1 MIAAGLPRGKPVSRG
16 GGAWFAPVCTMLHQ
30 QSRPLAVES
39 VLVQIETD
47 GLRLGGL
54 LAIPPAAI
62 GLVVFAHGSGSSR
75 HSPRNKLVARTLRE
89 QANCATLLVDLLSE
103 AEETVD
109 ESTLALRFDIPFLA
123 QRVTSI
129 CSWASRDPR
138 TRALPLGLFGAS
150 TGAAA
155 ALIAAAEMPDR
166 IAAVVSRGGR
176 PDLAGLAAL
185 SAVRAPTLFIVGS
198 EDEVVLQLNRQAQRA
213 MHAECKVEVI
223 LGASHLFAEPGT
235 LNEAASH
242 AARWY
247 ARHLGPIDKRAAR

>member
-1 MIAAGLPRGKPVSRG
+1 M
-16 GGAWFAPVCTMLHQ
+16 
-30 QSRPLAVES
+30 
-39 VLVQIETD
+39 
-47 GLRLGGL
+47 

-89 QANCATLLVDLLSE
+89 QSNCATLLVDLLSE
-103 AEETVD
+103 AEESVD

-123 QRVTSI
+123 QRVGAI
-129 CSWASRDPR
+129 CQWASGDPR
-138 TRALPLGLFGAS
+138 TRSLPLGLFGAS

-176 PDLAGLAAL
+176 PDLAGVAAL

-198 EDEVVLQLNRQAQRA
+198 EDEVVLQLNQQAKRA
-213 MHAECKVEVI
+213 MRAECKVEVV

-235 LNEAASH
+235 LTEAASL

-247 ARHLGPIDKRAAR
+247 ARHLRPSERVVR